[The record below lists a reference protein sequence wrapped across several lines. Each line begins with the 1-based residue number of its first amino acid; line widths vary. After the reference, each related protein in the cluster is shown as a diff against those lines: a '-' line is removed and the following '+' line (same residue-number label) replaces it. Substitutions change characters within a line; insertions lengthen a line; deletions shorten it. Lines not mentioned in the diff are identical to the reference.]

1 MGERNLMADE
11 DDHKRTIQYGESAIS
26 YIKKNVLP
34 AYPRSTSFGTLTRL
48 DTIKA

>member
-26 YIKKNVLP
+26 YIKKNVLLRKTAP
-34 AYPRSTSFGTLTRL
+34 SNTNSYAFVS
-48 DTIKA
+48 